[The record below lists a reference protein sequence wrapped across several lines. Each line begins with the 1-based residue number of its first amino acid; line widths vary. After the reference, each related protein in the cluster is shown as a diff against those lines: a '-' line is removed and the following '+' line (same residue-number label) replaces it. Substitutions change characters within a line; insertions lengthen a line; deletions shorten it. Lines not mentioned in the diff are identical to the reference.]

1 MIKERVLS
9 CIQPTGKG
17 ELHLGNY
24 FGAIKNWVRLQNEH
38 DCIYG
43 VVDYHAITSEYDPN
57 QLQENTLEMAMD
69 LIACGIDPD
78 KVILFV
84 QSHVPEHTELCWIL
98 FTVTAYG
105 DLARMTQFKQKAS
118 EREFVNAGLFNYPVL
133 MAADILVY
141 KATKIPV
148 GRDQEQHIE
157 LTREIARKFNAQ
169 FGDFFPLPEAIF
181 TRGAKI
187 MSLADPTKKMS
198 KSYGFKH
205 YVGLM
210 EPEDVIRQKIRTA
223 VTDPG
228 PGQDGRWMSP
238 GIENLF
244 TLLELTADASVY
256 KAFEDEYRRGTLK
269 YEKLKDA
276 VFAHLMEELKPIRER
291 KRELERDKEGV
302 KEILRRGA
310 EKARAIAQKNMA
322 EIRKRVGVGPF

>member
-1 MIKERVLS
+1 MLKERVLS
-9 CIQPTGKG
+9 CIQPTG

-24 FGAIKNWVRLQNEH
+24 FGAIRNWVQLQNEY

-43 VVDYHAITSEYDPN
+43 VVDYHAITSEYDPG
-57 QLQENTLEMAMD
+57 QLPENTLEMAMD
-69 LIACGIDPD
+69 LIACGIDSD
-78 KVILFV
+78 RAILFI

-105 DLARMTQFKQKAS
+105 DLVRMTQFKQKAS
-118 EREFVNAGLFNYPVL
+118 EKEFVNAGLFNYPVL
-133 MAADILVY
+133 MAADILIY

-148 GRDQEQHIE
+148 GKDQEQHIE
-157 LTREIARKFNAQ
+157 LTREIARKFNAR
-169 FGDFFPLPEAIF
+169 FGDFFPLPEAMF
-181 TRGAKI
+181 TKGGKI

-210 EPEDVIRQKIRTA
+210 EPEDVIYQKIRAA

-228 PGQDGRWMSP
+228 PGQEGSWMSP
-238 GIENLF
+238 GVENLF
-244 TLLELTADASVY
+244 TILELTAGPLVC
-256 KAFEDEYRRGTLK
+256 KAFEDEYRCGTLK

-276 VFAHLMEELKPIRER
+276 VFEHLMEELRPIQKR
-291 KRELERDKEGV
+291 KRELERDKGGI

-322 EIRKRVGVGPF
+322 EIKKRVGVGLF